1 MVRVVSFKIPEDL
14 LERLD
19 AFARKCGVT
28 RTDVIRAA
36 IVELLKTNPPPKI
49 SIRVRRV
56 VIA

>member
-1 MVRVVSFKIPEDL
+1 MVRVVSFKIPVDL
-14 LERLD
+14 LERLN

-28 RTDVIRAA
+28 RTDVIKAA